1 MSKKILLFVQFVV
14 LSTTILFSQIPTGY
28 YDGAEGLTGTDLE
41 LFLREVVTDGYNG
54 ISYGDSRYILDE
66 TDQDPN
72 NENNVIL
79 VYLGTSVSGT
89 WDAGATWNREHVW
102 PQSLLGVDVSNAS
115 INEGSD
121 LHNLKPANPSEN
133 SSRSNDYFDNYRTS
147 DTYEPRD
154 EVKGDVARILFYM
167 TVRYSNL
174 ELVNNAPSTYQMALL
189 DVLLDWHQEDPVDDF
204 ERNRN
209 EVIYSYQNNR
219 NPFIDHPEFVSSIW
233 NPTAVNLS
241 LAENIRVFP
250 NPATSTLYVDGLK
263 DATYSIINI
272 LGRQVQQG
280 KLGSEAVDISVLPQ
294 GKYIILIEDKA
305 SVIAKSFVKLP

>member
-1 MSKKILLFVQFVV
+1 MSKKILSILVFLVIN
-14 LSTTILFSQIPTGY
+14 TTIAFNQIPTGY
-28 YDGAEGLTGTDLE
+28 YDGADGLTGTAME
-41 LFLREVVTDGYNG
+41 SFLREVVTEGYYG

-72 NENNVIL
+72 NPDNVIL

-102 PQSLLGVDVSNAS
+102 PQSLLGVSVDNSS

-133 SSRSNDYFDNYRTS
+133 SSRSNDYFDNSRTA

-154 EVKGDVARILFYM
+154 EVKGDIARILFYM

-174 ELVNNAPSTYQMALL
+174 ELVNSAPATYQMALL
-189 DVLLDWHQEDPVDDF
+189 DVLLDWHNEDPVDDF

-219 NPFIDHPEFVSSIW
+219 NPFIDHPEYVASIW
-233 NPTAVNLS
+233 NPTSVNL
-241 LAENIRVFP
+241 AAKQEIRVYP
-250 NPATSTLYVDGLK
+250 NPTSNVLYVDGTK
-263 DATYSIINI
+263 DASYSIINI
-272 LGRQVQQG
+272 LGRQVQEG
-280 KLGSEAVDISVLPQ
+280 ESGDEAIDVSALPQ
-294 GKYIILIEDKA
+294 GKYIILFEDKA
-305 SVIAKSFVKLP
+305 TVVAKTFVKLP

>member
-1 MSKKILLFVQFVV
+1 MGKKILLFVQFVV
-14 LSTTILFSQIPTGY
+14 FSTTILFSQIPTGY

-41 LFLREVVTDGYNG
+41 LFLRDVVTDGYVG

-66 TDQDPN
+66 TDRDPN
-72 NENNVIL
+72 NANNVIL
-79 VYLGTSVSGT
+79 VYLGTSVSGI
-89 WDAGATWNREHVW
+89 WDAGVTWNREHVW
-102 PQSLLGVDVSNAS
+102 PQSLLGVSVSNTS
-115 INEGSD
+115 ISEGSD

-133 SSRSNDYFDNYRTS
+133 SSRSNDYFDNYRTA

-174 ELVNNAPSTYQMALL
+174 ELINSLPATYQMAKL

-209 EVIYSYQNNR
+209 EVIYDYQNNR
-219 NPFIDHPEFVSSIW
+219 NPFIDHPEFVANIW
-233 NPTAVNLS
+233 DPTSVNLS
-241 LAENIRVFP
+241 SALEIQVYP
-250 NPATSTLYVDGLK
+250 NPANDLLYVKGLSN
-263 DATYSIINI
+263 ASYSVINI
-272 LGRQVQQG
+272 LGRQVQRG
-280 KLGSEAVDISVLPQ
+280 TLGDEAINVSLLPQ

-305 SVIAKSFVKLP
+305 TVIAKSFVKLP

>member
-1 MSKKILLFVQFVV
+1 MSKKILLFIQFLV

-41 LFLREVVTDGYNG
+41 LFLRGVVTDGYTG
-54 ISYGDSRYILDE
+54 VSYGDSRYILDE
-66 TDQDPN
+66 TDEDPN
-72 NENNVIL
+72 NTANIIL
-79 VYLGTSVSGT
+79 VYLGTSVSEV
-89 WDAGATWNREHVW
+89 WDNGATWNREHVW
-102 PQSLLGVDVSNAS
+102 PQSLLGVSVTNSS

-133 SSRSNDYFDNYRTS
+133 SSRSNDYFDNFRTA

-154 EVKGDVARILFYM
+154 EVKGDIARILFYM

-174 ELVNNAPSTYQMALL
+174 ELVNTPPATYEMAKL
-189 DVLLDWHQEDPVDDF
+189 DVLLEWHNQDPVDDF

-219 NPFIDHPEFVSSIW
+219 NPFIDRPEFVSSVW
-233 NPTAVNLS
+233 NPTSVNRS
-241 LAENIRVFP
+241 LAETIRVFP
-250 NPATSTLYVDGLK
+250 NPATSILYVDGVE

-280 KLGSEAVDISVLPQ
+280 KLGDEAVDVSALPQ
-294 GKYIILIEDKA
+294 GKYILLIEDKA
-305 SVIAKSFVKLP
+305 TAIAKSFVKLP